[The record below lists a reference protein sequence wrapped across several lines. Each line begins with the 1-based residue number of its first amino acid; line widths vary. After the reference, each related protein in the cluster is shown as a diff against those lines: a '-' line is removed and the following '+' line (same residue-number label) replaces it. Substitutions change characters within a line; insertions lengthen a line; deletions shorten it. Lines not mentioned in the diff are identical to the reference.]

1 VLPALVLQFKSGD
14 TASGAIV
21 YGLFA
26 TVWSVMQFIFSP
38 VLGSLSD
45 RFGRRK
51 VILLS
56 NTGLGLDYILMAL
69 APSLPRLF
77 LGRVISGVTSA
88 RIPTA
93 TAYIADVT
101 PPEQRAEKFGMLGV
115 AFGIGFIVG
124 PSIGGLLGGISLR
137 APFWGAAI
145 LSLANASYG
154 YFILPESLPPE
165 RRTPFHWTRA
175 NPIGAIRMLRS
186 RPPPFALGR
195 GPLLALA

>member
-1 VLPALVLQFKSGD
+1 MSAAFVFVFVTVLLDMLAIGVIVPVLPALVLQFKSGD

-69 APSLPRLF
+69 APSLPWLF
-77 LGRVISGVTSA
+77 LG
-88 RIPTA
+88 
-93 TAYIADVT
+93 
-101 PPEQRAEKFGMLGV
+101 
-115 AFGIGFIVG
+115 
-124 PSIGGLLGGISLR
+124 
-137 APFWGAAI
+137 
-145 LSLANASYG
+145 
-154 YFILPESLPPE
+154 
-165 RRTPFHWTRA
+165 
-175 NPIGAIRMLRS
+175 
-186 RPPPFALGR
+186 
-195 GPLLALA
+195 